1 MRPADVDKLGLKPL
15 EQLRFTKAVHA
26 LRGEQ
31 PKPQP
36 DAPDPADGGE
46 EVPADAEEE
55 QEEQEE
61 QQEEG
66 EQQQQEQPTARPHT
80 APARRSGSHNA

>member
-15 EQLRFTKAVHA
+15 EQLRFTKALRS
-26 LRGEQ
+26 LRGDQ

-46 EVPADAEEE
+46 EAPTGAEEHAEQEEE
-55 QEEQEE
+55 Q
-61 QQEEG
+61 QQEG
-66 EQQQQEQPTARPHT
+66 ENTARPHT

>member
-26 LRGEQ
+26 LRGDQ

-36 DAPDPADGGE
+36 DAPDPTDGGE
-46 EVPADAEEE
+46 VAPADAEE

-61 QQEEG
+61 
-66 EQQQQEQPTARPHT
+66 EQQQAEEITARPHT

>member
-26 LRGEQ
+26 LRGDQ

-36 DAPDPADGGE
+36 DAPDPADGGGKA
-46 EVPADAEEE
+46 PADAEV
-55 QEEQEE
+55 QEEQEDQE
-61 QQEEG
+61 EEQQQEE
-66 EQQQQEQPTARPHT
+66 EEQPTARPHT

>member
-26 LRGEQ
+26 LRVEQ
-31 PKPQP
+31 PGAQP

-46 EVPADAEEE
+46 EAPADAEEQE
-55 QEEQEE
+55 DQEEQEE
-61 QQEEG
+61 
-66 EQQQQEQPTARPHT
+66 EQQQAEEITARPHT